1 MFFEVKKTF
10 FKSKKMFFG
19 TKKMFFDF
27 IGVNFKTKNTF
38 FETKKM
44 FFNIKKTFFGIKNG
58 KRGIPG
64 NSSRNIRKIRGN
76 KMSMDSTKTQLNI
89 IISEIGS
96 CLTKNLIPLC
106 AHNLKTKRLI
116 HLEGAGHHKA
126 ISLPIRVII

>member
-27 IGVNFKTKNTF
+27 NGVNFKTKNTF

-64 NSSRNIRKIRGN
+64 NSSRNIGKIRGN

-89 IISEIGS
+89 IITEIGS
-96 CLTKNLIPLC
+96 WLTKNLIHLC
-106 AHNLKTKRLI
+106 ANLQIKRLI
-116 HLEGAGHHKA
+116 TSKEPGITRLYLFQLG
-126 ISLPIRVII
+126 S